1 MKALF
6 QEAFTVYSRRL
17 LLATVQAPL
26 DQAGW
31 GLISDGP

>member
-6 QEAFTVYSRRL
+6 QEAFTVYIRRL
-17 LLATVQAPL
+17 LLATVQALL
-26 DQAGW
+26 DRAGW